1 MKIFGLLA
9 NTILACISETSLD
22 APLAWPL
29 VSWKD
34 VSLGPC

>member
-1 MKIFGLLA
+1 MKIFGLLT
-9 NTILACISETSLD
+9 NTILACIGETSFD
-22 APLAWPL
+22 APLAWSL